1 MLGMMLFSASR
12 FLFTIG
18 KETREGF
25 IFPARIRV
33 MNIIWILGYSLSA
46 LCFVQFQQYGE
57 QIMNF
62 GNALLAY
69 IENSRSEDMS
79 L

>member
-1 MLGMMLFSASR
+1 
-12 FLFTIG
+12 
-18 KETREGF
+18 
-25 IFPARIRV
+25 

-46 LCFVQFQQYGE
+46 MCFLQFQQFGE

-62 GNALLAY
+62 GNALFAY

-79 L
+79 LYITYCGACIMV